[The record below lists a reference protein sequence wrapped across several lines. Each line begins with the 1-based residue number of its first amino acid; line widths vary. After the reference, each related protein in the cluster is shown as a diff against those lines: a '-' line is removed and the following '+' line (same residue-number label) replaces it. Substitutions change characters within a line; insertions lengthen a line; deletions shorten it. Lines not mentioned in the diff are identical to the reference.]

1 MTLQKGARQAV
12 NSAALCALVIPIPQL
27 ALAAD
32 TTINTAQTT
41 TQGPTTVELDGDDT
55 LTIGPTGSVTV
66 TGLGAYGIQAD
77 GGSNTITNSGSIS
90 ADGEGG
96 VGISFTGKLN
106 AITNSGSIS
115 TAGDDINIS
124 IFGAGISGLGTFNTI
139 TNSGSIT
146 TAEFSA
152 GIQADG
158 DSNTITNSGSI
169 ITAGDGGLGIEAIGS
184 KTMITNIG
192 SISTAGAG
200 AIGIN
205 TQIGSNTITNSGS
218 ITTVGND
225 AYGIQADG
233 DSNTITNSGSIS
245 TTGFKG
251 LSTQGDSNTITN
263 SGSIISAELLGGQ
276 GIFSGGNSNTITN
289 SGLINTVGTNAYSPV
304 NLEVL
309 ATRSRDYY
317 GIYAQ
322 GDSNTIT
329 NSGSITT
336 GITRG
341 YGIQAVGAS
350 NAIINSGSITTA
362 GQFSDG
368 IFTTGNSNTI
378 TNSGSIRATGE
389 RSWAISLNR
398 SGNTFNT
405 INDLFIGGRMAMGT
419 DGVVNFTT
427 GANHSKLY
435 TFEATNSVLAAIN
448 SAGPVPLFINAATL
462 QTATYDPTI
471 FASSSDALADMT
483 STISSLTPG
492 RFNGS
497 DKDHPLWLR
506 GFGMAASYDGSDAT
520 LERSYRYSGVA
531 IGYDLKRSK
540 DLSLGV
546 LGGYGQ
552 SSQRA
557 NSVWTQSFNN
567 TSNDGFLGLYGQKR
581 WKKVAFDFAL
591 YGGIQSFQL
600 QRYVNDNLANL
611 GSSSVG
617 NSSANA
623 SYQGLW
629 LAPEAGITYNAG
641 EVNGWSIL
649 PTARLRYAQQ
659 WMGGY
664 TESGG
669 GEANAT
675 VNGRSVAIGQMF
687 VGIGTRKTIKTPIGK
702 GTKMVLDGQVGYLYR
717 GVVGDDSVNVT
728 MIGQSLSLPTES
740 TSRNAV
746 AISAGVTLD
755 LSRAVALKIR
765 GDLAAGSGLQYGTGG
780 WVGLNVKF

>member
-1 MTLQKGARQAV
+1 MTSQKATRKAV
-12 NSAALCALVIPIPQL
+12 KSVALATLIISISRL

-41 TQGPTTVELDGDDT
+41 TQGPTTVELDGGDT

-66 TGLGAYGIQAD
+66 TATSTPGILGTGSSNTITNRGSITTAGQSGIGINAL
-77 GGSNTITNSGSIS
+77 GVSNTITNSGSIS
-90 ADGEGG
+90 TGGEDS
-96 VGISFTGKLN
+96 VGIRAPDGFNT
-106 AITNSGSIS
+106 ITNSG
-115 TAGDDINIS
+115 AINTSSFDSDGI
-124 IFGAGISGLGTFNTI
+124 IITGAGISGLGPSNTI

-146 TAEFSA
+146 TA
-152 GIQADG
+152 GVQV
-158 DSNTITNSGSI
+158 
-169 ITAGDGGLGIEAIGS
+169 
-184 KTMITNIG
+184 
-192 SISTAGAG
+192 
-200 AIGIN
+200 IGILAEG
-205 TQIGSNTITNSGS
+205 TSNTITNSGS
-218 ITTVGND
+218 ITTAGRYNHAVFAGGNFGRI
-225 AYGIQADG
+225 A
-233 DSNTITNSGSIS
+233 NSGSI
-245 TTGFKG
+245 TTAV
-251 LSTQGDSNTITN
+251 QN
-263 SGSIISAELLGGQ
+263 SDGIIAA
-276 GIFSGGNSNTITN
+276 GNSNTIT
-289 SGLINTVGTNAYSPV
+289 
-304 NLEVL
+304 
-309 ATRSRDYY
+309 
-317 GIYAQ
+317 
-322 GDSNTIT
+322 
-329 NSGSITT
+329 
-336 GITRG
+336 
-341 YGIQAVGAS
+341 
-350 NAIINSGSITTA
+350 NSGSITTA

-368 IFTTGNSNTI
+368 IIITAGDSNTVA
-378 TNSGSIRATGE
+378 NSGSIK
-389 RSWAISLNR
+389 SIQSYAIILSGL
-398 SGNTFNT
+398 GNTFNT
-405 INDLFIGGRMAMGT
+405 LNDLFIGGRMAMGT

-448 SAGPVPLFINAATL
+448 STGPVPLFINAATL

-567 TSNDGFLGLYGQKR
+567 TSNDGFLGFYGQKR

-600 QRYVNDNLANL
+600 QRFVNDNLANL
-611 GSSSVG
+611 GSTSVG

-664 TESGG
+664 TETGG

-675 VNGRSVAIGQMF
+675 VNGRSVAIGQSF

-740 TSRNAV
+740 SSRNAV

-765 GDLAAGSGLQYGTGG
+765 GDFVAGSGTQYGGGG

>member
-1 MTLQKGARQAV
+1 M
-12 NSAALCALVIPIPQL
+12 
-27 ALAAD
+27 
-32 TTINTAQTT
+32 
-41 TQGPTTVELDGDDT
+41 ELDGGDT

-192 SISTAGAG
+192 SI
-200 AIGIN
+200 
-205 TQIGSNTITNSGS
+205 
-218 ITTVGND
+218 
-225 AYGIQADG
+225 
-233 DSNTITNSGSIS
+233 
-245 TTGFKG
+245 
-251 LSTQGDSNTITN
+251 
-263 SGSIISAELLGGQ
+263 
-276 GIFSGGNSNTITN
+276 
-289 SGLINTVGTNAYSPV
+289 
-304 NLEVL
+304 
-309 ATRSRDYY
+309 
-317 GIYAQ
+317 
-322 GDSNTIT
+322 
-329 NSGSITT
+329 TT

-341 YGIQAVGAS
+341 DGIQAVGAS
-350 NAIINSGSITTA
+350 NAIINSGSIKTA
-362 GQFSDG
+362 GDRGNG

-405 INDLFIGGRMAMGT
+405 LNDLFIGGRMAMGT

-435 TFEATNSVLAAIN
+435 TFEAVSNGTPAIN
-448 SAGPVPLFINAATL
+448 STGPVPLFINAATL

-531 IGYDLKRSK
+531 IGYDFKRSK

-567 TSNDGFLGLYGQKR
+567 TSNDGFLGFYGQKR

-600 QRYVNDNLANL
+600 QRFVNDNLANL
-611 GSSSVG
+611 GSTSVG

-664 TESGG
+664 TETGG

-687 VGIGTRKTIKTPIGK
+687 AGIGTRKTIKPPIGK

-746 AISAGVTLD
+746 AISAGVSLD